1 VNRRTFLQGTAAG
14 LAGLGLPR
22 PPVGGFPWLRGL
34 DRIGVQLYT
43 VRDAVERDLEGTL
56 TRVAAIGYQ
65 EVEFA
70 GYAGRTAA
78 QVRDAVRRAGLSAPS
93 AHVPLADLGPGWNR
107 ILDDAHTVGHRY
119 LVIPWLD
126 EKERPNLDA
135 YRRIADRLNRA
146 GEAASRA
153 GLRLAYHNHDFEFTP
168 MENRLPYDVLLESTD
183 PGYLQ
188 LELDL
193 YWITKGGQDPL
204 AYFARW
210 PGRFRLAHVKD
221 SAGPPEHHMADVGAG
236 TIEWARIFAHRK
248 QAGMEHFFVEHDDPP
263 DPFASIAASHA
274 YLKDL
279 EF

>member
-1 VNRRTFLQGTAAG
+1 VNRRTFLQRTAAG

-22 PPVGGFPWLRGL
+22 PAGGFPRLSGL

-126 EKERPNLDA
+126 EKQRPNLDA

-210 PGRFRLAHVKD
+210 PGRFRLVHVKD

-248 QAGMEHFFVEHDDPP
+248 QAGIEHFFVEHDDPP
-263 DPFASIAASHA
+263 NPFASIAASHA

-279 EF
+279 KF